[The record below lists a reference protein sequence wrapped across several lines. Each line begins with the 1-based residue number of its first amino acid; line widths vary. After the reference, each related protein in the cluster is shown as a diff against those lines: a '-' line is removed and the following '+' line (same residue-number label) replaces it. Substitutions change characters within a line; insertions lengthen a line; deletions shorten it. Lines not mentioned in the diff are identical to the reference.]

1 MPLKFKSYLQAK
13 AAYKGGKSKP
23 VGKKIYKLSSNENML
38 GASPKAVAAVQAQLN
53 NLSEYPDHNDLRFR
67 LALEQFYGGLLRA
80 NQFITTNSGVANI
93 ELIVRGFLEEGTE
106 CIFSNPAFGPY
117 RGFPKKVGATSINIP
132 LIGDNFQL
140 DVNGILNAINEKT
153 RLVFVT
159 NPNNPTGTHLPKTQI
174 DALVNNLP
182 DHVVLLY
189 DEVYYQYVQARDYV
203 RALPYVL
210 AGKNVI
216 GINSFSK
223 AYGLAG
229 LRVGYSYS
237 TPRIAEYLQQIR
249 IPFMINSLSMN
260 AAMAALTDTEFIK
273 QTVQLI
279 HQEKPYLYTAF
290 EKIGIKYWK
299 TQANFILVKPS
310 MDTAEFEALM
320 LEEGIMVR
328 QAAKFGAP
336 GCVRVTIGTRAAND
350 AFLSA
355 CKKILMLRE

>member
-117 RGFPKKVGATSINIP
+117 RGFPKKVGATSIDIP
-132 LIGDNFQL
+132 LTGDNFQL

-249 IPFMINSLSMN
+249 IPFMINSLSMT

-279 HQEKPYLYTAF
+279 HQEKPYLYAAF
-290 EKIGIKYWK
+290 EKMGIKYWK
-299 TQANFILVKPS
+299 TQANFILVQPS
-310 MDTAEFEALM
+310 IYTWL
-320 LEEGIMVR
+320 
-328 QAAKFGAP
+328 
-336 GCVRVTIGTRAAND
+336 N
-350 AFLSA
+350 
-355 CKKILMLRE
+355 